1 MKRLFAVL
9 VLAVLLPAGLFA
21 QTDSLRLVYT
31 VSGSVADLS
40 TRRPIESVHVSIP
53 SSNFAT
59 VTNADGE
66 FTIKSDRPI
75 REVTFS
81 YVGYKTVRQI
91 PTQGP
96 MRVYLVPESFALD
109 PAMSV
114 AGDARTIVEAAVDRV
129 AENYVD
135 QAELL
140 ECFYRETVRK
150 RQRYT
155 YISEAVARVYKTAY
169 STTNAR
175 DRAALEK
182 SRVLL
187 SQRRTDTLSIKMQGG
202 PTQAVTHDV
211 VKNPDLLLARSE
223 MYLYNFEMMNPAM
236 IDDRPQF
243 VVKISPRLEAEYALY
258 DGIMFIDMETL
269 AFTRIEMSL
278 DMSDRNKAT
287 RLMLVKKPLS
297 LRFTPQEL
305 SLVVTYRPNENG
317 KMRMAYIR
325 TTLRFRCDWRR
336 RLFGTNY
343 TVVNELVVTDLRQPV
358 VAIDRAEMF
367 RTSDILED
375 KASEFLDPDFWK
387 DYNIIEPSESLE
399 NAVERLRRR

>member
-9 VLAVLLPAGLFA
+9 VLAVFLPAGLFA

-140 ECFYRETVRK
+140 ECF
-150 RQRYT
+150 
-155 YISEAVARVYKTAY
+155 
-169 STTNAR
+169 
-175 DRAALEK
+175 
-182 SRVLL
+182 
-187 SQRRTDTLSIKMQGG
+187 
-202 PTQAVTHDV
+202 
-211 VKNPDLLLARSE
+211 
-223 MYLYNFEMMNPAM
+223 
-236 IDDRPQF
+236 
-243 VVKISPRLEAEYALY
+243 
-258 DGIMFIDMETL
+258 
-269 AFTRIEMSL
+269 
-278 DMSDRNKAT
+278 
-287 RLMLVKKPLS
+287 
-297 LRFTPQEL
+297 
-305 SLVVTYRPNENG
+305 
-317 KMRMAYIR
+317 
-325 TTLRFRCDWRR
+325 
-336 RLFGTNY
+336 
-343 TVVNELVVTDLRQPV
+343 
-358 VAIDRAEMF
+358 
-367 RTSDILED
+367 
-375 KASEFLDPDFWK
+375 
-387 DYNIIEPSESLE
+387 
-399 NAVERLRRR
+399 